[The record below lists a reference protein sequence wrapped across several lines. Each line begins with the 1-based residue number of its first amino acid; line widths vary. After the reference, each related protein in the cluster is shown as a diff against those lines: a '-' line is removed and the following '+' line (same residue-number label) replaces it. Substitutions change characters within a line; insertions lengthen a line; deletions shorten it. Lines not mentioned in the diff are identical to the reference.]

1 MPGTKT
7 REQTGAGS
15 EQRTYMS
22 WMGRTSASNDG
33 GSGQIRQNQ
42 KGGGQPSG
50 NLGLETHA
58 N

>member
-1 MPGTKT
+1 MPEVKT
-7 REQTGAGS
+7 PERTGSGS
-15 EQRTYMS
+15 EQRAYMR

-33 GSGQIRQNQ
+33 GSGQIRQKQ